1 MFGFIGKIVR
11 VLALAGVALLLATA
25 TGAAAIHPETVNAAA
40 TGSQT
45 SVPYGWVEFCERH
58 ADECLDEDHAA
69 QDIDLTAAAL
79 QRISRINA
87 DVNRSIEPV
96 TDIDQWGLI
105 DRWDLPVDGK
115 GDCEDYA
122 LMKRQ
127 KLVAAGFP
135 RAALLLTVVKQE
147 NGEGHSVLTIKTT
160 RGDYVLDNLTDRV
173 KPWSATPYRFVKRQ
187 SQENQNVWVAI
198 APRDENSRFAQR

>member
-1 MFGFIGKIVR
+1 MFGFIGKTVR
-11 VLALAGVALLLATA
+11 VLALAGFALLLASA
-25 TGAAAIHPETVNAAA
+25 TGVAAIHPETVNAAA

-69 QDIDLTAAAL
+69 QDIDLTAAIL
-79 QRISRINA
+79 RRISRINA

-105 DRWDLPVDGK
+105 DHWDLPVDGK

-160 RGDYVLDNLTDRV
+160 RGDYVLDNLTDQV

-198 APRDENSRFAQR
+198 APRDENSQFAQR

>member
-1 MFGFIGKIVR
+1 MFGFIGKTVR
-11 VLALAGVALLLATA
+11 VLALTGVVLLLATA
-25 TGAAAIHPETVNAAA
+25 TSVAAIHPESVSAAA
-40 TGSQT
+40 TGSET
-45 SVPYGWVEFCERH
+45 SVPYGWVEFCQRH
-58 ADECLDEDHAA
+58 AEECLDEEHAA
-69 QDIDLTAAAL
+69 QDIQLTTAAL
-79 QRISRINA
+79 KLIGRINA

-105 DRWDLPVDGK
+105 DHWDLPVDGK

-122 LMKRQ
+122 LLKRQ

-135 RAALLLTVVKQE
+135 KAALLLTVVKQE
-147 NGEGHSVLTIKTT
+147 NGEGHSVLTIKTS

-187 SQENQNVWVAI
+187 SQQNPNVWVAI
-198 APRDENSRFAQR
+198 APKDEGSRFAQR

>member
-1 MFGFIGKIVR
+1 MFGFIGKTVR
-11 VLALAGVALLLATA
+11 VLALAGVVLPLATA
-25 TGAAAIHPETVNAAA
+25 ASVAAIHPETVTAAA
-40 TGSQT
+40 TGSET

-58 ADECLDEDHAA
+58 AEECQDEDHVAR
-69 QDIDLTAAAL
+69 DIEWTAPTL
-79 QRISRINA
+79 KLISRITA
-87 DVNRSIEPV
+87 DVNRSIDPV

-105 DRWDLPVDGK
+105 DHWDLPADGK

-122 LMKRQ
+122 LLKRQ

-198 APRDENSRFAQR
+198 APSDAASRYAQR

>member
-1 MFGFIGKIVR
+1 MFGFIGKTVR

-25 TGAAAIHPETVNAAA
+25 TGVAAIHPETVNAAA
-40 TGSQT
+40 TGSET

-58 ADECLDEDHAA
+58 AEECLDEDRAA
-69 QDIDLTAAAL
+69 QIIELTAAAL
-79 QRISRINA
+79 RRISRINA
-87 DVNRSIEPV
+87 EVNRSIEPV

-147 NGEGHSVLTIKTT
+147 NGEGHSVLTIKTS
-160 RGDYVLDNLTDRV
+160 RGDYVLDNLTDGV
-173 KPWSATPYRFVKRQ
+173 KPWSATPYLFVKRQ

>member
-1 MFGFIGKIVR
+1 MFGFIGKTVR
-11 VLALAGVALLLATA
+11 VLALAGVALLAANATA
-25 TGAAAIHPETVNAAA
+25 TAAIHPETVNAAA

-69 QDIDLTAAAL
+69 QDIELTAAAL
-79 QRISRINA
+79 KKISRINA

-96 TDIDQWGLI
+96 TDIDQGGLI
-105 DRWDLPVDGK
+105 DHWDLPVGGK

-122 LMKRQ
+122 LLKRQ

-147 NGEGHSVLTIKTT
+147 NGEGHSVLTIKTS
-160 RGDYVLDNLTDRV
+160 RGDYVLDNLTNQV

-198 APRDENSRFAQR
+198 APKDDGRQFAQR

>member
-1 MFGFIGKIVR
+1 MFGFIGKTVR
-11 VLALAGVALLLATA
+11 VLALAGVALLAANATV
-25 TGAAAIHPETVNAAA
+25 AAAIHPEEVTAAA
-40 TGSQT
+40 TGSET
-45 SVPYGWVEFCERH
+45 SIPFGWVEYCERH
-58 ADECLDEDHAA
+58 AEDCFEEDHAA
-69 QDIDLTAAAL
+69 QDIDLTAAVL
-79 QRISRINA
+79 KKISRINA
-87 DVNRSIEPV
+87 EVNRSIEPV
-96 TDIDQWGLI
+96 TDMDQWGLI

-122 LMKRQ
+122 LLKRQ

-135 RAALLLTVVKQE
+135 RAALLLTVVKQA

-160 RGDYVLDNLTDRV
+160 HGDYVLDNLTNQV

-198 APRDENSRFAQR
+198 APKDDGRQFAQR

>member
-122 LMKRQ
+122 LLKRQ

-198 APRDENSRFAQR
+198 APQDENSRFAQR

>member
-1 MFGFIGKIVR
+1 MFGFIGKTVR
-11 VLALAGVALLLATA
+11 VLALAEVILLLGVT
-25 TGAAAIHPETVNAAA
+25 TSVAAIHPETVNAAP
-40 TGSQT
+40 TGAET

-58 ADECLDEDHAA
+58 AEECLDEDHAA
-69 QDIDLTAAAL
+69 TDIELTTSAL
-79 QRISRINA
+79 NKISRINA
-87 DVNRSIEPV
+87 EINRSIEPV

-105 DRWDLPVDGK
+105 DHWDLPVGGK

-122 LMKRQ
+122 LLKRQ

-147 NGEGHSVLTIKTT
+147 NGEGHSVLTIKTS

-198 APRDENSRFAQR
+198 APRDEGSKFAQR

>member
-1 MFGFIGKIVR
+1 MFGFIGKTVR
-11 VLALAGVALLLATA
+11 VLALAGVALLAANATV
-25 TGAAAIHPETVNAAA
+25 AAAVHPEAVTAAE
-40 TGSQT
+40 TGSET
-45 SVPYGWVEFCERH
+45 SIPFGWVEYCERH
-58 ADECLDEDHAA
+58 AEDCFEEDHAA
-69 QDIDLTAAAL
+69 QDIDLTAAVL
-79 QRISRINA
+79 KKISRINA
-87 DVNRSIEPV
+87 EVNRSIEPV
-96 TDIDQWGLI
+96 TDMDQWGLI

-122 LMKRQ
+122 LLKRQ

-135 RAALLLTVVKQE
+135 RAALLLTVVKQA

-160 RGDYVLDNLTDRV
+160 HGDYVLDNLTNQV

-198 APRDENSRFAQR
+198 APKDDGRQFAQR